1 MKGDLFMKR
10 KVLVSM
16 GMCLM
21 LFFSFAT
28 MTQAG
33 YVNFDVTVAANGNH
47 PDPLSP
53 RMQKEDSENRYY
65 VTPTSF
71 SNTGEIRGFSK
82 TLDWSNTSYP
92 VSMRSNA
99 VNVTVDNPYL
109 GNGPVGQWCCLSTY
123 WGQSSVT
130 NVLRPL
136 INDFLRKMAKFR
148 HQENQDVSAGTRI
161 RFFIDKPAAM
171 ISFPRAVIKYL

>member
-1 MKGDLFMKR
+1 MNSGFR
-10 KVLVSM
+10 SR
-16 GMCLM
+16 
-21 LFFSFAT
+21 S
-28 MTQAG
+28 
-33 YVNFDVTVAANGNH
+33 
-47 PDPLSP
+47 
-53 RMQKEDSENRYY
+53 QKEDSENRYY

-130 NVLRPL
+130 NVLRVTGRYTP
-136 INDFLRKMAKFR
+136 
-148 HQENQDVSAGTRI
+148 
-161 RFFIDKPAAM
+161 
-171 ISFPRAVIKYL
+171 

>member
-1 MKGDLFMKR
+1 
-10 KVLVSM
+10 M
-16 GMCLM
+16 GIIQIHYLHVC
-21 LFFSFAT
+21 
-28 MTQAG
+28 
-33 YVNFDVTVAANGNH
+33 
-47 PDPLSP
+47 
-53 RMQKEDSENRYY
+53 KEDSENRYY

-82 TLDWSNTSYP
+82 TLDWSYTSYP

-130 NVLRPL
+130 NVLRVTGRYNSINCIKSYDVL
-136 INDFLRKMAKFR
+136 IL
-148 HQENQDVSAGTRI
+148 I
-161 RFFIDKPAAM
+161 
-171 ISFPRAVIKYL
+171 